1 MQKLTGMLV
10 LGAAAI
16 FAAWPA
22 LGDTVLLENV
32 NGYTLDGSREL
43 VRFSALQFTDGEVDR
58 TFGADDVLPES
69 VDQRV
74 DGAGGTVIPGLIDAH
89 GHVYSHGRAL
99 LSVILTEAASEQEAA
114 QRVANFAEENPEV
127 EWIQG
132 RGWNQVLWESNE
144 FPSAASLDAV
154 VSDRPVWLGRVDGH
168 AAWANSLAME
178 LAGVTARSE
187 DPEGGQIMRDA
198 EGIPTGVFV
207 DTAMGLVSGII
218 PEPGREEI
226 KRALSVSMQDLAGWG
241 LTSVHDAGSGS
252 TVIASFRELLEAGE
266 MPVRVNLML
275 AASDEFYEER
285 LAEGRF
291 RDENDFL
298 AMHSVKVV
306 GDGALGSRG
315 AALLEEYSDD
325 PGNTG
330 LLRYNDEQLQYL
342 MRAAMNADF
351 QVNTHAIGD
360 AANQIVLDSYEM
372 LIRETGSRDLRHRV
386 EHAQVLTFDDIQR
399 FAELGVVPSM
409 QATHATSDKNMAE
422 DRLGSVRIQG
432 AYAWRKLLDT
442 GVKIANGSDFPVEH
456 PNPFYGLHASVTRQ
470 DQRNEPDGG
479 WYPEEN
485 MTLEEAFASFTIDA
499 AWAGH
504 QEEILGTLEP
514 GKKADFLLLDRDLF
528 DIPASE
534 IWQIQVLETW
544 VNGERVF
551 SRAGEARL
559 AQPTKS
565 TAFRGPNDLPRMARP
580 GTIEAE

>member
-1 MQKLTGMLV
+1 LSIAMRIYLSAFAL
-10 LGAAAI
+10 LSAALSS
-16 FAAWPA
+16 AAPA

-43 VRFSALQFTDGEVDR
+43 IRFSALQFTDGEVDR
-58 TFGADDVLPES
+58 IFGANDVLPEN
-69 VDQRV
+69 VDRRV
-74 DGAGGTVIPGLIDAH
+74 DGAGRTVIPGLIDAH
-89 GHVYSHGRAL
+89 GHVFSHGRAL
-99 LSVILTEAASEQEAA
+99 LSVILTGAASEQEAA
-114 QRVANFAEENPEV
+114 QRVADFAVENPEV

-144 FPSAASLDAV
+144 FPGAASLDAV

-178 LAGVTARSE
+178 MAGVTAQSE
-187 DPEGGQIMRDA
+187 DPDGGQIIRDA
-198 EGIPTGVFV
+198 DGNPTGVFI

-218 PEPGREEI
+218 PQPGREEI

-252 TVIASFRELLEAGE
+252 TVIAAFRELLEAGE
-266 MPVRVNLML
+266 MPIRVNLMQ

-285 LAEGRF
+285 LAEGHV
-291 RDENDFL
+291 RDANDFYV
-298 AMHSVKVV
+298 MHSVKVV

-325 PGNTG
+325 PGNHG
-330 LLRYNDEQLQYL
+330 LLRYTDEQLEYL
-342 MRAAMNADF
+342 MRAAMNAGF

-360 AANQIVLDSYEM
+360 AANQIVLDTYEQ
-372 LIRETGSRDLRHRV
+372 LIIETGRGDLRHRV
-386 EHAQVLTFDDIQR
+386 EHAQVLTFDDILR
-399 FAELGVVPSM
+399 FAELGVIPSM
-409 QATHATSDKNMAE
+409 QAVHATSDKNMAE
-422 DRLGSVRIQG
+422 DRLGPVRIQG
-432 AYAWRKLLDT
+432 AYAWRKLLET
-442 GVKIANGSDFPVEH
+442 GVIIANGSDFPVEH
-456 PNPFYGLHASVTRQ
+456 PNPFHGLHASVTRQ
-470 DQRNEPDGG
+470 DQADEPDGG

-504 QEEILGTLEP
+504 QEDVLGTLEP
-514 GKKADFLLLDRDLF
+514 GKKADFLVIDRDLF

-544 VNGERVF
+544 VNGELAY
-551 SRAGEARL
+551 SRT
-559 AQPTKS
+559 AQS
-565 TAFRGPNDLPRMARP
+565 GAAN
-580 GTIEAE
+580 